1 MERLPERHSGKTY
14 ADVKRRFPAI
24 LAIALAISSFGTAEA
39 GNRLG
44 RFFGADSPWNQRLP
58 GRPRLANASQSIIDF
73 TWSQGDGIV
82 HTPRI
87 GGADYGFPVYYGRA
101 NDPLVRIHCREA
113 WGRCAIE
120 GRLVRIP
127 AAARP
132 AAASDSHLT
141 VVNDNTS
148 FELYETPLGPY
159 RTGPLT
165 IGYGTAVK
173 DLARDSGWPGP
184 GVTAAG
190 ASTLGGRV
198 PLSELRSGHI
208 RHALALATACSTA
221 GSVAPATASASQEC
235 NGESAPDAAP
245 LGSRFWLDLTP
256 KQIARLHLSRMSTTL
271 LDALHEYGAFMTDT
285 NGESATIDLRNVPE
299 SPTSNP
305 DVIAYFRTY
314 AMPVAWR
321 PGQYESDLRT
331 LPTQFWLRHLHVVAP
346 CVTTRRC

>member
-24 LAIALAISSFGTAEA
+24 LAIALAISSFGAAEA

-44 RFFGADSPWNQRLP
+44 RFFGGDSPWNQRIP
-58 GRPRLANASQSIIDF
+58 RRPRLANASQSIIDF

-82 HTPRI
+82 HVPRI
-87 GGADYGFPVYYGRA
+87 
-101 NDPLVRIHCREA
+101 
-113 WGRCAIE
+113 AID
-120 GRLVRIP
+120 
-127 AAARP
+127 
-132 AAASDSHLT
+132 SDSHLT
-141 VVNDNTS
+141 VVNDNPS